1 MSLKKAFFK
10 YLIRILKD
18 YPIHLHAMSEL
29 LRINLCFKFCDF

>member
-1 MSLKKAFFK
+1 MALKKPFFK

-18 YPIHLHAMSEL
+18 YPIHCMLISKL